1 MNYCRS
7 LVTVGP
13 GHADYVKNMITGVS
27 WRQGL
32 GCTREDNVDVV
43 SLWSTL
49 EANASSKMCSEPLA
63 LGRPTY

>member
-1 MNYCRS
+1 MRWHDFSSVYVAKSVMSAHKKWTRS

-43 SLWSTL
+43 S
-49 EANASSKMCSEPLA
+49 
-63 LGRPTY
+63 